1 MEMSNIDSNLNEGMT
16 WYKMRVTTKTY
27 YTIANTNTKGVAS
40 TEGSLVHRV
49 SNHRNYD
56 TANNS
61 HDLANEQT
69 GNCIFTTHHKANE
82 R

>member
-16 WYKMRVTTKTY
+16 RYKVRVTTKTY
-27 YTIANTNTKGVAS
+27 YTIASKS

-56 TANNS
+56 TTNNS
-61 HDLANEQT
+61 HDLANEQS
-69 GNCIFTTHHKANE
+69 GNCILTTHHKANE